1 MTLASAPQSVTKL
14 GGLLGVLGMLVL
26 LDQVTGI
33 LTTVWPITPDQL
45 QWRYAAYGLVAARLS
60 PLLLADLLLVAGTLL
75 AGGWPSRLVVGILN
89 ALLALMLLG
98 GAALFALDAV
108 QMNPLLPLASRTT
121 AWVAGLRSAVF
132 GVAGGLVLAWVAIKL
147 LRTARPDSPSK
158 RGPRPLIVASEAG
171 E

>member
-1 MTLASAPQSVTKL
+1 MLASAPQSVTKL
-14 GGLLGVLGMLVL
+14 GGLLGVLGFLIL
-26 LDQVTGI
+26 LDQLTGT
-33 LTTVWPITPDQL
+33 LATLWPLTPDQL

-60 PLLLADLLLVAGTLL
+60 PLLLANLLLVAGTIL

-89 ALLALMLLG
+89 ALMALALLG
-98 GAALFALDAV
+98 GAAVFSLDAI

-132 GVAGGLVLAWVAIKL
+132 GVVGGLVLAWVAVTL
-147 LRTARPDSPSK
+147 LRTAKPESPSK
-158 RGPRPLIVASEAG
+158 RGPRPLIVASEGG